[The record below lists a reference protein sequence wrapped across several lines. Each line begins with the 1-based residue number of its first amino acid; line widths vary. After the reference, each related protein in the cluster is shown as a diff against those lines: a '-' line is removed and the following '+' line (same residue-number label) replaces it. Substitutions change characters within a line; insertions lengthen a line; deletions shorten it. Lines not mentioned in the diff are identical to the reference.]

1 VLTFQ
6 HSKLAKLLYP
16 YYYQN
21 KANKRRLK
29 MPYKVAEVIW
39 KKDKIEFILGEPQ
52 KKEQKLLLY
61 TEEEHPS
68 FINFTQLAKIAK
80 RKNFSHIY

>member
-1 VLTFQ
+1 
-6 HSKLAKLLYP
+6 
-16 YYYQN
+16 
-21 KANKRRLK
+21 

-52 KKEQKLLLY
+52 KEEQKLLLY

-80 RKNFSHIY
+80 EKTFLTYTRSSKMAERRNE